1 MNYLLRFPGGR
12 VRALTFSYDD
22 GVTADIPLVKIFD
35 DYGLKGT
42 FNINTGLFYKGDDP
56 LPDSYNTTVSRR
68 MTREETYNLFAN
80 SSHEVAVHSLTHPEL
95 HQCPIER
102 ATYEI
107 LIDRINIEEMFGGI
121 CRGMAYPY
129 GNTSDTAVKAIAAS
143 GIAYARTTVSTEKF
157 DIPTVWLRMP
167 ATCHHKNPRLME
179 LADKFLAD
187 PKSQP
192 TTPKLFYIWGH
203 SYEFCH
209 DQNWDVIIKL
219 AEKLAHNDTIWYATN
234 IEIYNYVR
242 DFYRLEVSCDGKI
255 FHNPTNTDLFVA
267 ISKGEDGT
275 VKIPAG
281 ETVRI

>member
-1 MNYLLRFPGGR
+1 
-12 VRALTFSYDD
+12 
-22 GVTADIPLVKIFD
+22 
-35 DYGLKGT
+35 
-42 FNINTGLFYKGDDP
+42 
-56 LPDSYNTTVSRR
+56 
-68 MTREETYNLFAN
+68 
-80 SSHEVAVHSLTHPEL
+80 
-95 HQCPIER
+95 
-102 ATYEI
+102 
-107 LIDRINIEEMFGGI
+107 
-121 CRGMAYPY
+121 
-129 GNTSDTAVKAIAAS
+129 
-143 GIAYARTTVSTEKF
+143 
-157 DIPTVWLRMP
+157 
-167 ATCHHKNPRLME
+167 ME

-255 FHNPTNTDLFVA
+255 FHNPTNTDPFVA